1 MLTKLTLTLFFF
13 NAKTSQDIGG
23 WVRTKIIEG
32 KGPWIY
38 QVVPIFNRQGVLNG
52 LLNTLPIPTLE
63 LRPPLYCTKQEKE
76 SVMITA
82 NIRKLETT
90 RRNTDAPKIGVPHQ
104 RSNLGI
110 SPQSLLEGVSKSS
123 LDTKKNLDFQYLK
136 DDGKPLMI
144 LVFLP

>member
-13 NAKTSQDIGG
+13 NAKTSQDVGG

-38 QVVPIFNRQGVLNG
+38 QVVLIFNRQGVLNG

-90 RRNTDAPKIGVPHQ
+90 RRNTDAPKIGVPH
-104 RSNLGI
+104 
-110 SPQSLLEGVSKSS
+110 
-123 LDTKKNLDFQYLK
+123 
-136 DDGKPLMI
+136 
-144 LVFLP
+144 